1 MSLERLQP
9 FTLQENGPRKMES
22 IFKYYSIPNE
32 INFVRNLDGQRI
44 NPDDTRYY
52 VTENVYH
59 FLGEFAGKIPY
70 ASVSFTQGERDL
82 EYAGIELS
90 SSYENTALL
99 GGKGSREEDEWIGY
113 QKITKAFMEGQPSVV
128 WISPPKIADYGF
140 VFYFERNPDDPT
152 KIKEY
157 ILKYDEPMGST
168 EKSTD
173 ILHAIDP
180 EKNFETDT
188 DFLQNPVSI
197 APSDLSTVLSAVGTS
212 NEDIVKSFEFEE
224 QAREKLAPWIEKY
237 VDAVFN
243 GRFDDAKLSLT
254 AIYNYAGDIRSV
266 VDELPGYFE
275 QPEMTKKQSFRS
287 LPNKEHLFAYYAK
300 KEAQTSGG
308 SCPVVNDGGDPL
320 SPFNLLKSLKAGK
333 SPNKVVEENSYFVCP
348 KCKHE
353 ADGPVGNTCPNCGL
367 TKEEHAKQGAAVC

>member
-1 MSLERLQP
+1 
-9 FTLQENGPRKMES
+9 MES

-32 INFVRNLDGQRI
+32 INFVHNLDGQGA

-52 VTENVYH
+52 VTENVYR

-70 ASVSFTQGERDL
+70 ASVSFTQGENDL

-90 SSYENTALL
+90 SSYENTARL

-113 QKITKAFMEGQPSVV
+113 QKITSAFIEGQNAMV

-157 ILKYDEPMGST
+157 ILQYDEPMGSV
-168 EKSTD
+168 ENSTD

-188 DFLQNPVSI
+188 DFLQNPLPI
-197 APSDLSTVLSAVGTS
+197 APSDLGAVLGAVGVS
-212 NEDIVKSFEFEE
+212 DQDIGKSLEFEE
-224 QAREKLAPWIEKY
+224 QAREKLAPWIEDY

-243 GRFDDAKLSLT
+243 GRYEEAKTGLT
-254 AIYNYAGDIRSV
+254 AIYNYAADIKKV
-266 VDELPGYFE
+266 VDEVVGYSKQPGLTEKYLSY
-275 QPEMTKKQSFRS
+275 P
-287 LPNKEHLFAYYAK
+287 LPNKDHLFAYYAK
-300 KEAQTSGG
+300 KEAKTSGG
-308 SCPVVNDGGDPL
+308 SCPVVNDGTDPL
-320 SPFNLLKSLKAGK
+320 SSFNLLKSIAAGK
-333 SPNKVVEENSYFVCP
+333 SPNKIVEENSYFVCP
-348 KCKHE
+348 KCNHK
-353 ADGPVGNTCPNCGL
+353 ADGPVGNQCPSCGL
-367 TKEEHAKQGAAVC
+367 TKEEHAKQGAEVC